1 MTRTVID
8 ILDHLVGLFMEGRYS
23 DMVGAFDL
31 PLALQVGHEMMVVG
45 SAQEFSDTMARY
57 CGELQ
62 ALGVTGLTLRQTAI
76 ELPQRARFRI
86 WVEMDHLFGQD
97 VLSGADQ
104 MILYC
109 RQSEQG
115 LRIELLQCVR
125 LAFLEAMALSQP
137 IRA

>member
-8 ILDHLVGLFMEGRYS
+8 TLDHLVGLLMEGRYS

-57 CGELQ
+57 CDELQ
-62 ALGVTGLTLRQTAI
+62 ALGVTGLSVRQTAI

-86 WVEMDHLFGQD
+86 WIEMDHRYGQD
-97 VLSGADQ
+97 ILSGGDQ

-125 LAFLEAMALSQP
+125 LAFLEAMAMALA